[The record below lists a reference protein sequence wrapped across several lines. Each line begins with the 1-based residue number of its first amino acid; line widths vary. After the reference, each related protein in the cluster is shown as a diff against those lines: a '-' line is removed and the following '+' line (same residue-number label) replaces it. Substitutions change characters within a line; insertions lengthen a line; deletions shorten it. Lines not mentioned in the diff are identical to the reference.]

1 MSTWMLDSNLTS
13 QLRRRLV
20 MATGCVA
27 GAQGG
32 RRSLDCERGCNMLS
46 SMLASA
52 TPMDGQILQAWLIE
66 TRQ

>member
-1 MSTWMLDSNLTS
+1 MS

-20 MATGCVA
+20 MAIGCVA

-46 SMLASA
+46 NMLASA
-52 TPMDGQILQAWLIE
+52 TPMDGQIL
-66 TRQ
+66 

>member
-1 MSTWMLDSNLTS
+1 
-13 QLRRRLV
+13 

-52 TPMDGQILQAWLIE
+52 TPMEGRYFRLGSSGYGNEGSGIWTHQAGSAN
-66 TRQ
+66 RSR

>member
-1 MSTWMLDSNLTS
+1 
-13 QLRRRLV
+13 

-27 GAQGG
+27 GAQCG

-52 TPMDGQILQAWLIE
+52 TPMDGQILSAWLMGI
-66 TRQ
+66 RQ